1 MQVNRTLLVIS
12 KMSRDDDM
20 QKIRSCLDKSG
31 SFIGFSLNL
40 AWLCVS
46 LALSCLASP
55 LLVISSCCGA
65 VFNCIAFALELA
77 LPSRIVSHKY
87 YRMVIFIIALSIF
100 IFGSCIAFPLYSV
113 IDTIDC
119 HPAVFYFAFINYC
132 SIIAAVFFILTLFT
146 SIGICAR
153 GVVDDE

>member
-1 MQVNRTLLVIS
+1 
-12 KMSRDDDM
+12 MSRDDDM
-20 QKIRSCLDKSG
+20 QKIRSCLNKLG
-31 SFIGFSLNL
+31 SFIGLSLNL

-46 LALSCLASP
+46 LAFSCLASP

-65 VFNCIAFALELA
+65 AFNCIGFALELA

-100 IFGSCIAFPLYSV
+100 IFGCCIAFPLYPV

-119 HPAVFYFAFINYC
+119 HPAVFYFAFVHYC
-132 SIIAAVFFILTLFT
+132 SIIATVFFILTIT
-146 SIGICAR
+146 SIGICVG